1 MLRTSVNVVVVVV
14 VVVVA
19 VVVVGGVTVVVVAVV
34 LEVFAKLN
42 SMCGLSPTTVFFQIN
57 FD

>member
-14 VVVVA
+14 AVAVA
-19 VVVVGGVTVVVVAVV
+19 VVVGGGVTVVAVV